1 MTKLSAFGFLAIAGF
16 FGVGLAPGLAQ
27 GQARS
32 EPVSVIELFTSQG
45 CSSCPP
51 ADRLLKQ
58 LSERPEVIAL
68 SFPVTYWDYLGWK
81 DTLARPEN
89 AERQRDYA
97 AILHGGQVYTPELI
111 VNGMKECV
119 GSDLAAIDA
128 ALAATAPLIRKE
140 AVPFNVRLEGGRLL
154 IETGAAPPSSPHK
167 MGKVWVATVRRS
179 SPVTIRGG
187 ENSGRTVTYTN
198 VVRGLAEA
206 GAWEGAPTS
215 YAVPRGSLPKDG
227 DMLVVFLQTENL
239 GPILAASRIK
249 E

>member
-1 MTKLSAFGFLAIAGF
+1 MTKLSAFGFLAMAGF
-16 FGVGLAPGLAQ
+16 LGVGPAAGLAQ
-27 GQARS
+27 GEARS
-32 EPVSVIELFTSQG
+32 GQVSVIELFTSQG

-89 AERQRDYA
+89 AERQRGYA

-119 GSDLAAIDA
+119 GSDAAAIDA
-128 ALAATAPLIRKE
+128 ALQATAPVIRKE
-140 AVPFNVRLEGGRLL
+140 AVPFSVRLEGGRLF
-154 IETGAAPPSSPHK
+154 IEAGAAPPSSPHK
-167 MGKVWVATVRRS
+167 TGKVWVASVQRS
-179 SPVTIRGG
+179 SPVAIGGG

-198 VVRGLAEA
+198 VVRGLVEA
-206 GAWEGAPTS
+206 GAWDGAPAS

-227 DMLVVFLQTENL
+227 DMLVVFLQTEKL
-239 GPILAASRIK
+239 GAIVAASRI
-249 E
+249 EE